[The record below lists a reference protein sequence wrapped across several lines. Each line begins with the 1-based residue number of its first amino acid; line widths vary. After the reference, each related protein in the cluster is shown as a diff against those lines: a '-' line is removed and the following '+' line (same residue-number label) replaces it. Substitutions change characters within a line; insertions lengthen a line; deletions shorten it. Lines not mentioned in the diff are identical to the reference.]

1 MDPSGTQNHAN
12 IAQPHKADKNGIRCS
27 PQISRARRKSVD
39 QSSEL
44 SFQCTGELFHD
55 ESTWMKSPLR
65 IRPKSRSLP
74 VNWTQDMPDELDI
87 ESWLSDTSS
96 CDGGEDIVVCIQDS
110 EYTCTD

>member
-1 MDPSGTQNHAN
+1 M
-12 IAQPHKADKNGIRCS
+12 
-27 PQISRARRKSVD
+27 D

-44 SFQCTGELFHD
+44 SFQCTGELFRD

-110 EYTCTD
+110 VSTCIY

>member
-12 IAQPHKADKNGIRCS
+12 IAQLHNADKNRIKSS
-27 PQISRARRKSVD
+27 PQISRARRRSVD

-55 ESTWMKSPLR
+55 ESTWMKSPLCS
-65 IRPKSRSLP
+65 RPKSRSRP
-74 VNWTQDMPDELDI
+74 VNWTRDMLEELDI

-96 CDGGEDIVVCIQDS
+96 CDGGEDIVVFTQDPV
-110 EYTCTD
+110 YTCIY